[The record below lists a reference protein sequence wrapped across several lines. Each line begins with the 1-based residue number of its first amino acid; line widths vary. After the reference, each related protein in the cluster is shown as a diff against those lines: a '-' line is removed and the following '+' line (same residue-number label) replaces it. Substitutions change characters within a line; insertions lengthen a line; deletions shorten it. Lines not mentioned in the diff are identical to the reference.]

1 MTTKSVQQLITD
13 QDRKIQELLTINND
27 LIKNYFE
34 LNQRYQDCKK
44 DGEEKQIEIDRLN
57 NIINTGGIPPNI
69 QQRIEILEQQ
79 VREWRHLA
87 QNFSTRIHNGAEFHI
102 FIP

>member
-13 QDRKIQELLTINND
+13 QDRRIQELLTINND

-57 NIINTGGIPPNI
+57 NIINTGGILQQI
-69 QQRIEILEQQ
+69 QELERQ

-87 QNFSTRIHNGAEFHI
+87 QNVSTRIHNGAEFHI

>member
-1 MTTKSVQQLITD
+1 MTTKSVQQLITN

-34 LNQRYQDCKK
+34 LNQRYQGCKK

-57 NIINTGGIPPNI
+57 NIINTGGIPPNPQQI
-69 QQRIEILEQQ
+69 QELERQ

-87 QNFSTRIHNGAEFHI
+87 LNFSTRLHNDAEYHN